1 MPKVTKEE
9 LIQQLKDFIGDNT
22 SDTAISLLD
31 NLTDTVNTDYASELQ
46 TANNKIEQLTQ
57 EKNELDKSWKQKY
70 ISRFNQPIKEDEL
83 NGDTDDTDP
92 EPYSLSYDTLFK
104 IKE

>member
-9 LIQQLKDFIGDNT
+9 LINQLKDFIGDET

-31 NLTDTVNTDYASELQ
+31 NLIDTVNTDYASELE
-46 TANNKIEQLTQ
+46 TANNKIAELKQ
-57 EKNELDKSWKQKY
+57 EKTEIEKMWKQKY